1 MFNDRHPDRHVHHG
15 YILELVAKFR
25 QTGSVANK
33 KRIIENP
40 VRNEAVEVAVL
51 GQVSMNPTLS
61 TRKMS
66 DVTGIMRTTLRRI
79 LKHYKWHP
87 YKIQLLQ
94 ELNEDDNDRRLQFSE
109 VMSEQVLNYPNYQ
122 LLLRRMFIFC

>member
-1 MFNDRHPDRHVHHG
+1 MVYSIEERVEIIELYFINNQCARVTATLFNDRHPDRHVHHG

-40 VRNEAVEVAVL
+40 VRNETVEVAVL

-66 DVTGIMRTTLRRI
+66 DVT
-79 LKHYKWHP
+79 
-87 YKIQLLQ
+87 
-94 ELNEDDNDRRLQFSE
+94 
-109 VMSEQVLNYPNYQ
+109 
-122 LLLRRMFIFC
+122 